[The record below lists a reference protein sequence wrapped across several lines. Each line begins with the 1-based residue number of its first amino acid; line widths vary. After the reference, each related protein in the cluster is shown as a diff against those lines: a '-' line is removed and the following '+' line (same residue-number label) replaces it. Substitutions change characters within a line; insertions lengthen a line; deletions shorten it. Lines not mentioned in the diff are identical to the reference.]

1 MFDVAMPQKDVEV
14 ILTRQL
20 ASYLATPVFIVDPL
34 GTLLFYN
41 EPAERI
47 LGLRFDETGEMS
59 TAEWSRAFTP
69 VDEHGAPLPAEALPL
84 TLALTQGTPTH
95 GRFWIKGQ
103 DHARRLI
110 EVTAFPLV
118 GQTPRPLGAVAI
130 FWEVTAP

>member
-1 MFDVAMPQKDVEV
+1 MPPKDVEV

-20 ASYLATPVFIVDPL
+20 ASYLATPVFIVDPQ

-59 TAEWSRAFTP
+59 AAEWSRAFTP
-69 VDEHGAPLPAEALPL
+69 EDEQGAPLPTEAMPL
-84 TLALTQGTPTH
+84 NIALARGEPVH
-95 GRFWIKGQ
+95 GRLHIRGL
-103 DHARRLI
+103 DGARRWI

-130 FWEVTAP
+130 FWEIPAP